1 MTDNANDKVS
11 CICCKFMSPIFNN
24 LSKQELNYLREI
36 SHEVVFQ
43 AGEIIFKQGTPLT
56 HVICISSGATKLYV
70 ELSGKK
76 KIILRLLLPTDIA
89 GVSGINSDHKHHFSL
104 SAIETT
110 NICFIEVSAFK
121 KIIRENPTFAYGIIG
136 YINNSHNR
144 LYSKLKNFTQ
154 KNTNGK
160 VADTLL
166 YLANEVY
173 NNDTFVTLLSRQ
185 DMADMSITT
194 RESTIRILKEFKDQY
209 IIDFSEKH
217 FEILQKELL
226 RRISQ
231 FG

>member
-1 MTDNANDKVS
+1 
-11 CICCKFMSPIFNN
+11 
-24 LSKQELNYLREI
+24 
-36 SHEVVFQ
+36 
-43 AGEIIFKQGTPLT
+43 
-56 HVICISSGATKLYV
+56 
-70 ELSGKK
+70 
-76 KIILRLLLPTDIA
+76 
-89 GVSGINSDHKHHFSL
+89 
-104 SAIETT
+104 
-110 NICFIEVSAFK
+110 
-121 KIIRENPTFAYGIIG
+121 
-136 YINNSHNR
+136 